1 MRHIVLI
8 EGLIIL
14 STIFVG
20 NPGSYVYGLP
30 VVDHALTLDN
40 LDVPTPPVKSHITV
54 PNATISHMTKSDI
67 VLGKD
72 KAVKDAVN
80 ADKALKDAVKA
91 ADRIAVED
99 VQLTKESGGGG
110 GSLAVIIVACSVGV
124 VILGGVGVLIGMA
137 VHRVMWLRKQRQHK
151 TTHKLGDH
159 HETSRAGPGQAAS
172 GEVKV

>member
-1 MRHIVLI
+1 MGI

-14 STIFVG
+14 SAIFVG
-20 NPGSYVYGLP
+20 NPGSYVYGFP

-72 KAVKDAVN
+72 KAVKDAV
-80 ADKALKDAVKA
+80 KA
-91 ADRIAVED
+91 ADPIAVED

>member
-1 MRHIVLI
+1 MGSSSLWLWLNCCHGLVILPHKMRHIVLI

-91 ADRIAVED
+91 ADPIAVED

-110 GSLAVIIVACSVGV
+110 GSLAVIIVACSVKSWSKIHWSAHLCAIAAISSFQTSFF
-124 VILGGVGVLIGMA
+124 IL
-137 VHRVMWLRKQRQHK
+137 
-151 TTHKLGDH
+151 
-159 HETSRAGPGQAAS
+159 
-172 GEVKV
+172 